1 MKTLGLLI
9 IVFSVISFGLFS
21 SYKTK
26 RSLASMKSIINFM
39 YYTKSQIERFNTP
52 LDLIYRNY
60 AENENCIIADFIED
74 VLVKGW
80 SNAITNTNLYL
91 PEETR
96 KILIEY
102 GEYLGK
108 SNKITQLIHCN
119 HYIEM
124 IEEKYKEM
132 EKTAPDKIKLSLTLS
147 VYSGLMLIIL
157 FI

>member
-9 IVFSVISFGLFS
+9 IISSVVSFGLFS

-26 RSLASMKSIINFM
+26 RSLSSMKSILKFM
-39 YYTKSQIERFNTP
+39 NYIKNQIDRFNTP
-52 LDLIYRNY
+52 LDVIFKKYTDNGD
-60 AENENCIIADFIED
+60 CDIDDF
-74 VLVKGW
+74 VKEVSQNGW
-80 SNAITNTNLYL
+80 TFAVKNINIYL
-91 PEETR
+91 PMETQ
-96 KILIEY
+96 KMLIEY

-108 SNKITQLIHCN
+108 SNKHEQLIHCN

-124 IEEKYKEM
+124 IEEKYKEL
-132 EKTAPDKIKLSLTLS
+132 EKNAPDKIKLSLTLS